1 MGGNQRSSGSP
12 RAGGGGGGGGGQSA
26 EPGRCRRHGRAV
38 RGVSGEM
45 AGGGGGGGRGGAA
58 AAAAFPLG
66 RRGRAR
72 PVTRRIRGGP
82 RRGRA
87 ERGNVGLR
95 LPEAAPGPGRWGDGA
110 AVTGQRRAPQPP
122 PVWRRGA
129 GRAGGEGER
138 GQRKRKRKLKIS
150 GNGISALK
158 RSVGAR

>member
-12 RAGGGGGGGGGQSA
+12 RAGGGGGGGGQSA

-45 AGGGGGGGRGGAA
+45 AGGGGGRGGAA

-110 AVTGQRRAPQPP
+110 AVTGQRRAPQPL
-122 PVWRRGA
+122 PVRRRGA